1 MDIAKPNMSE
11 AKWAESVKMAIDLA
25 KMPPAICKITNKK
38 DTEVAI
44 VSLRIASLLD
54 SFSAAFLPAKLI
66 GVLAGK
72 GVP

>member
-1 MDIAKPNMSE
+1 MDIAKPNISE
-11 AKWAESVKMAIDLA
+11 AKCAESVKMAMDLA
-25 KMPPAICKITNKK
+25 KMPPVICKITNKK
-38 DTEVAI
+38 DTRTAI

-54 SFSAAFLPAKLI
+54 SVRAAFLPAKLI